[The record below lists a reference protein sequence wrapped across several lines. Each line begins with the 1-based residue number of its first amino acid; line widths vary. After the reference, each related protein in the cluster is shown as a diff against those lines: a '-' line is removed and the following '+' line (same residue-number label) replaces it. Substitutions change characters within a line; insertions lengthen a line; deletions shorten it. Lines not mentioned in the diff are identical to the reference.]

1 MKKSDFYTISN
12 LLSFLRIFLAIPIF
26 FFIANAETEIL
37 LIIIFVAIITDFLDG
52 YFARK
57 FNEITE
63 LGKILDPFADKVCTT
78 TAFIALTIYQNFP
91 LWITILIIIRDV
103 FIILGSLFILKRDKL
118 VTPSNIPGK
127 ITVFFIS
134 VLALVHILHLT
145 DLFWPITILV
155 ILSIIVSAYN
165 YFLVLLKNLKT
176 NTNE

>member
-1 MKKSDFYTISN
+1 MKKSDFYTVSN

-26 FFIANAETEIL
+26 IFIANSETEIL
-37 LIIIFVAIITDFLDG
+37 LVIILIAIITDFLDG

-78 TAFIALTIYQNFP
+78 AGFIALTIYQDFP
-91 LWITILIIIRDV
+91 LWITILIILRDI
-103 FIILGSLFILKRDKL
+103 FILSGSLFILKRAKF
-118 VTPSNIPGK
+118 VTPSNISGK
-127 ITVFFIS
+127 ISVFFIS
-134 VLALVHILHLT
+134 VLALFHILHL
-145 DLFWPITILV
+145 DVLFWPVTILV